1 MTTLSRSSRGSRLH
15 YSLIGLWALAM
26 IALPIFKWTFG
37 TDIIPQAVT
46 AALLVQFIAVAG
58 IVNDRIGTR
67 HTLFILGLVA
77 ASTWFIEFLGSS
89 TGFPFGEY
97 DYTNILQPQ
106 IGHVPLLIPLAWF
119 MMLPSAWA
127 IAELTAGRHRRLAYV
142 AASSAAITAWD
153 LFLDPQMVNWGFW
166 EWELDGAYFGI
177 PLSNYAGWLL
187 TGAVVTLMVRPWRF
201 ALPLEPLLVVY
212 AVVWFLQTVGL
223 AVFWGQ
229 PGPALV
235 GSLVMGGMLYRAVS
249 RYRAAQ

>member
-1 MTTLSRSSRGSRLH
+1 
-15 YSLIGLWALAM
+15 
-26 IALPIFKWTFG
+26 
-37 TDIIPQAVT
+37 
-46 AALLVQFIAVAG
+46 
-58 IVNDRIGTR
+58 
-67 HTLFILGLVA
+67 
-77 ASTWFIEFLGSS
+77 
-89 TGFPFGEY
+89 
-97 DYTNILQPQ
+97 
-106 IGHVPLLIPLAWF
+106 
-119 MMLPSAWA
+119 
-127 IAELTAGRHRRLAYV
+127 V